1 MIGAVLAG
9 PRDLHVRELPDPEPG
24 FGEVR
29 VRVARAGLC
38 GSDVHVWKTGEF
50 VTHFP
55 VVPGHEV
62 TGVVETVGEGCEHLA
77 SRRVVLDSRVP
88 CRSCVQCLEG
98 RLQHCPQ
105 LGFLGEVC
113 NGGFAQLVVV
123 PGDRVWTIPDGLP
136 LEVAVLAEP
145 TAVALHAWSR
155 LRSVAGD
162 VKRVAILGAG
172 PIGVLQTLVIPEAIE
187 VLLVE
192 PNRGRA
198 EVARRIACRQVV
210 APNALPVG
218 ADGFDACF
226 DCAGARGSIATAAR
240 MVRAGGTVAAVAL
253 HHDPEELDTNAVIA
267 REIAMTGAHV
277 FADEMPETLELLR
290 MQTGRFTPVVNRTV
304 GLEELPALVAAA
316 ADGRQEHLKLVVAP

>member
-9 PRDLHVRELPDPEPG
+9 PRDLGVRELPDPEPG
-24 FGEVR
+24 SGEVR

-38 GSDVHVWKTGEF
+38 GSDVHVWKSGEF

-88 CRSCVQCLEG
+88 CRSCAQCLDG
-98 RLQHCPQ
+98 QFQRCPQ

-113 NGGFAQLVVV
+113 DGGFAQSVVV

-136 LEVAVLAEP
+136 FEVAVLAEP

-155 LRSVAGD
+155 LRSVARN
-162 VKRVAILGAG
+162 VERVAILGAG
-172 PIGVLQTLVIPEAIE
+172 PIGVLQALVIPEAIE

-198 EVARRIACRQVV
+198 EVARRITGRSVV
-210 APNALPVG
+210 APDTLPAG

-226 DCAGARGSIATAAR
+226 DCAGARGSIVTAAG
-240 MVRAGGTVAAVAL
+240 MVRPGGTVAAIAL
-253 HHDPEELDTNAVIA
+253 HHNPEEVDTNAVIA
-267 REIAMTGAHV
+267 REIVLTGAHV
-277 FADEMPETLELLR
+277 FADEMPEALELLR
-290 MQTGRFTPVVNRTV
+290 MQTGRFAPVVNRTV

-316 ADGRQEHLKLVVAP
+316 ADGRQEYLKLVVAP